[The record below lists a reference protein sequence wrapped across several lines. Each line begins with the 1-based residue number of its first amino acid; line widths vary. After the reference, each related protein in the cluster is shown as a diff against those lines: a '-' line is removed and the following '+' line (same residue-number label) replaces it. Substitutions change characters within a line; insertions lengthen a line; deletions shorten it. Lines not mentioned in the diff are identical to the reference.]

1 MLLHLSR
8 QGWRADLV
16 GGRRSIGQRI
26 KVVKIEAVKIEAVKI
41 EGKIRE
47 VFISHLRRNAELNSA
62 AIVFPFHPLRCDAC
76 HHAV

>member
-26 KVVKIEAVKIEAVKI
+26 KVVKIEAVKI

>member
-1 MLLHLSR
+1 
-8 QGWRADLV
+8 
-16 GGRRSIGQRI
+16 
-26 KVVKIEAVKIEAVKI
+26 VKIEAVKI